1 MQHSMPR
8 SKKIDGIKAKSVEDA
23 LKYMALHKGSSFTQ
37 EDFLKLINKLEDYYN
52 GKQNNHPG

>member
-1 MQHSMPR
+1 MPR